1 MLEYN
6 LILYRRGYGFP
17 KVEGAIIAAVCLPIK
32 CVAIFIIS

>member
-17 KVEGAIIAAVCLPIK
+17 KVEGVIIATVIAN
-32 CVAIFIIS
+32 

>member
-17 KVEGAIIAAVCLPIK
+17 KVEGAMPIK
-32 CVAIFIIS
+32 CVAIFIISWV